1 MPSLEHGSSAR
12 AGSTC
17 YQRTTFPVYVI
28 WKRSHLK
35 RYGQGKME
43 GITFLLKSFGYPE
56 VSGQVYTH
64 IRCQPKSQ
72 VLEHCHPPKWFL
84 NGEKCVCVSVYV
96 LSIHFL
102 AQFRLAEKV
111 YFLCVCI
118 YTCLYVHECM
128 HMCVHE
134 YGICKSEATL
144 FVIHYFLS
152 NLYFE
157 TGSHIGSVA
166 QTQVLNLFW
175 ANTLPTEPFPQPYF
189 LF

>member
-1 MPSLEHGSSAR
+1 
-12 AGSTC
+12 
-17 YQRTTFPVYVI
+17 
-28 WKRSHLK
+28 
-35 RYGQGKME
+35 
-43 GITFLLKSFGYPE
+43 
-56 VSGQVYTH
+56 
-64 IRCQPKSQ
+64 
-72 VLEHCHPPKWFL
+72 
-84 NGEKCVCVSVYV
+84 
-96 LSIHFL
+96 
-102 AQFRLAEKV
+102 
-111 YFLCVCI
+111 
-118 YTCLYVHECM
+118 M